1 MKHEF
6 LITMPDFHT
15 RNSLQVRG
23 TSAEKSRTKK
33 KLISQWEFYALK
45 QGMFSE
51 GNFLNFLRITNAPIY
66 I

>member
-6 LITMPDFHT
+6 LITTPDFHT
-15 RNSLQVRG
+15 CNSLQLSG
-23 TSAEKSRTKK
+23 TSAEKSRTK

-51 GNFLNFLRITNAPIY
+51 GNFLNFLRITNTQIY